1 MIPRQNTKAGEMMA
15 KTVGE
20 AAIRGNR
27 GRLEP
32 SRAVYLLSSSA
43 VVGREEYK
51 GPLGEY
57 FDVRDNKDDSF
68 GMASWEQAEAEMQ
81 RLALNRAFAGAV
93 FGEADIGL
101 LLAGDLLNQCAGS
114 NYGLLNFMIPYLGLY
129 GACST
134 AAEGIMLAALLSGA
148 VGIRT
153 AAVSSSHNCS
163 AERQFRF
170 PMEYGA
176 QRTPTSQWTVTGA
189 GAFVLGT
196 DPTET
201 RYGARRIR
209 ISDVMPGIAIDK
221 GITDINNMGAA
232 MAPAAADTLIRYLTS
247 ANSAPDDYDLIVTG
261 DLGREG
267 SDIFREFMRSEGFEI
282 EKVHKDC
289 GLLIYGEGAD
299 KHAGGSG
306 CGCSASVM
314 AACIL
319 EEMHKGTYE
328 NVLFVGTGALMNP
341 VMLNQGQSIPGI
353 GHLVHFVAE

>member
-1 MIPRQNTKAGEMMA
+1 MEKIDGKTAAGS
-15 KTVGE
+15 TGSG
-20 AAIRGNR
+20 IRR
-27 GRLEP
+27 KLEP
-32 SRAVYLLSSSA
+32 SRPVYLLSSSA

-51 GPLGEY
+51 GPLQRY

-81 RLALNRAFAGAV
+81 RLALNGAFAGAA

-134 AAEGIMLAALLSGA
+134 AAEGIMLASLLTGA
-148 VGIRT
+148 AGIRT

-201 RYGARRIR
+201 RRDGRRIR
-209 ISDVMPGIAIDK
+209 IADVMAGIAIDK

-232 MAPAAADTLIRYLTS
+232 MAPAAADTVVGYFSVTDTT
-247 ANSAPDDYDLIVTG
+247 PDDYDLIVTG

-267 SDIFREFMRSEGFEI
+267 SNILREFMRSEGFEI
-282 EKVHKDC
+282 EKIHKDC
-289 GLLIYGEGAD
+289 GLLIYGDGTD

-306 CGCSASVM
+306 CGCSAAVM

-319 EEMHKGTYE
+319 EEMHNGTYE